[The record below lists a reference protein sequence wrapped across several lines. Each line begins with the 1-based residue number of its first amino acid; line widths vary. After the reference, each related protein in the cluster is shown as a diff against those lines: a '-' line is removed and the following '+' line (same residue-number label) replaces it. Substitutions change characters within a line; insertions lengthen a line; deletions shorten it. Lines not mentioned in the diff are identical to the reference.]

1 MIATIGFLLALEYT
15 KYVFGRGSVPD
26 HAGGAYTHNFIHQ
39 SPALPRL
46 ASWLK
51 GALLLRGGEGRRRK
65 GVGEGREGEGREERG
80 WKGRGEGRKV
90 KTPPPPIPAYAPDA
104 FTPTVIDKTHETA
117 GEQSN
122 SH

>member
-1 MIATIGFLLALEYT
+1 VHQICFRPGLRP
-15 KYVFGRGSVPD
+15 GPRWGSLQRSST
-26 HAGGAYTHNFIHQ
+26 AGGAY
-39 SPALPRL
+39 SAPPDPL
-46 ASWLK
+46 A
-51 GALLLRGGEGRRRK
+51 GLRGPTSKGRGEERKRREGRGEERERERK
-65 GVGEGREGEGREERG
+65 GE
-80 WKGRGEGRKV
+80 WKGRGGGRKV